1 MNALG
6 VLAHL
11 AADHTLRERMVGVAG
26 DGRET
31 AVLDGDEE
39 AAARRTVVRTDG
51 QHAAFKGIMTPAM
64 LGWVARL
71 NPFKTPDTQ
80 RLAVLFGIV
89 YFAQGMWYLP
99 NQTITIVLKERGL
112 SAGQVATFFSITT
125 VPWLIKPVYGLVSD
139 FVPLWGRRRKSYLV
153 LTSALA
159 AGAGAM
165 LAVADDHGY
174 WRLAILF
181 TGMGLGLA
189 FTDVLTDALMVENGR
204 PRGLTGAFQSVQ
216 WACITLSSVVVGELG
231 GNLAE
236 TRSLRAA
243 LLLAACFPL
252 ISLAM
257 GASFVHEAPAR
268 FDRAAIR
275 ETSRAIRAAA
285 RGREVW
291 IVAGFIF
298 FFWFSPSFGP
308 AFLYYQTDTLG
319 FSQQFIGRLAALAAV
334 AGVVGA
340 AIYAPLSRRMP
351 LKHIINLSIAA
362 GVLGTLAYLLYRDKT
377 SDLIIDISWG
387 AIGMITQL
395 AFLDLAAKACPR
407 HVEATFFAALMSVY
421 NIGQQLSQNV
431 GARLYDAVGYT
442 PLVYISAAMTA
453 LAWVLVPLVKI
464 DQIEARARADLPP
477 LE

>member
-1 MNALG
+1 MLAL
-6 VLAHL
+6 L
-11 AADHTLRERMVGVAG
+11 
-26 DGRET
+26 
-31 AVLDGDEE
+31 
-39 AAARRTVVRTDG
+39 
-51 QHAAFKGIMTPAM
+51 
-64 LGWVARL
+64 ARL
-71 NPFKTPDTQ
+71 NPFKTADAK
-80 RLAVLFGIV
+80 RLAVMFGVV

-99 NQTITIVLKERGL
+99 NQAITIVLKDRGL
-112 SAGQVATFFSITT
+112 SAGQAADFFLIALI
-125 VPWLIKPVYGLVSD
+125 PWIIKPVYGLLSD
-139 FVPLWGRRRKSYLV
+139 FVPLFGRRRQSYFL

-159 AGAGAM
+159 GVAG
-165 LAVADDHGY
+165 LA
-174 WRLAILF
+174 LAWGDWIVGGQITPFTLPLPELRVTVPWTEIGGKPLEFVLGGPLTFTLVEGVWLF
-181 TGMGLGLA
+181 TLMGLGLA

-216 WACITLSSVVVGELG
+216 WACITLASVLVGELG

-243 LLLAACFPL
+243 LL
-252 ISLAM
+252 
-257 GASFVHEAPAR
+257 
-268 FDRAAIR
+268 
-275 ETSRAIRAAA
+275 
-285 RGREVW
+285 
-291 IVAGFIF
+291 
-298 FFWFSPSFGP
+298 
-308 AFLYYQTDTLG
+308 
-319 FSQQFIGRLAALAAV
+319 LAALAAV

-377 SDLIIDISWG
+377 SALIIDISWG

-453 LAWVLVPLVKI
+453 LAWVLVPLVRI
-464 DQIEARARADLPP
+464 DRIEAKARADAAALP
-477 LE
+477 ESTTS